1 MKRLI
6 FLSLLIL
13 TSFSSCTSDKSEN
26 DCYPEAVI
34 SNWTNEKEILVDFD
48 TEFERNNYSVVNGNK
63 LVFEYNHTGAQ
74 CDHIIDDEW
83 GERLIF
89 QVENNNADF
98 EFVDDEILLTNCFYQ
113 QYGAWVNHNQYQIKN
128 GTVKGEKISEN
139 EWKIIVNIETTP
151 SFENEQPTNINFTEI
166 FVE

>member
-1 MKRLI
+1 MYRLI
-6 FLSLLIL
+6 FLSFIIL
-13 TSFSSCTSDKSEN
+13 TYFSSCTSDKNEN
-26 DCYPEAVI
+26 DCYPETVI
-34 SNWTNEKEILVDFD
+34 SNWTTENEIMIDFD
-48 TEFERNNYSVVNGNK
+48 TEFERNNYSVVDGNK
-63 LVFEYNHTGAQ
+63 LLFKYNHTGAQ

-98 EFVDDEILLTNCFYQ
+98 EFVDEEILLTNCFYQ
-113 QYGAWVNHNQYQIKN
+113 HNGAWVNHNQYQVKN
-128 GTVKGEKISEN
+128 GTIKGEKISEN

-151 SFENEQPTNINFTEI
+151 LFENEQPINIAFTEI

>member
-34 SNWTNEKEILVDFD
+34 SNWTTEKEIMVDFD

-83 GERLIF
+83 GEKLIF

-98 EFVDDEILLTNCFYQ
+98 EYVDDEILLTICFYQ